1 MVKLYFKKLIL
12 LLCTF
17 LMWLAISVTL
27 ATVLGLAD
35 DVDVNY
41 TAYSICMISSGV
53 ITAVLAGVVKARDN
67 LSKIDY
73 LTETELKKR
82 PFGREVAGILKSKPF
97 IAEVLG
103 FATWLVPLMV
113 YVCTF
118 PENATLPLYQK
129 ALTSLLVVV
138 VLTIVFALLDLAVTF
153 TVRKIW
159 MRKF

>member
-1 MVKLYFKKLIL
+1 MVKLYFKKLML

-27 ATVLGLAD
+27 ATVFGLAND
-35 DVDVNY
+35 ITINY

-53 ITAVLAGVVKARDN
+53 ITAVLAGVVKAKDS
-67 LSKIDY
+67 LSKVEY

-82 PFGREVAGILKSKPF
+82 PFGREIAGILKSKPF
-97 IAEVLG
+97 IAEILG
-103 FATWLVPLMV
+103 FATILVPLMV

-118 PENATLPLYQK
+118 PENAALPLYK
-129 ALTSLLVVV
+129 KILAALLVMAALTVVFV
-138 VLTIVFALLDLAVTF
+138 LLDLAVTF

-159 MRKF
+159 MRRF